1 MSRPALRRQE
11 DDLPDWLKGSAT
23 FDSARSSLTGGPTVY
38 TGYYYTKGNRTHPV
52 ELYKYE
58 G

>member
-1 MSRPALRRQE
+1 M

-23 FDSARSSLTGGPTVY
+23 FDEARSSLTGGPSVHI
-38 TGYYYTKGNRTHPV
+38 GYYYTEGNRTHPV